1 MPEFVV
7 AVGPFLKLKVEATDE
22 AISWKPGVRARLSV
36 PLADVARFG
45 HRRLADG
52 TNALVELVFISKT
65 PGVKLPKLP
74 INPADP
80 GAQALLSWLGERL
93 PDADVSRL
101 LWLEA
106 APLLGMK
113 AYGIGSYLRY
123 PLFGAGL
130 AFFLLAGPASI
141 LAANLFSPDRR
152 YQGVAVACVMVI
164 GVTLMV
170 VGWRRVRADRQA
182 EEDAAKRRG

>member
-1 MPEFVV
+1 MREFVL
-7 AVGPFLKLKVEATDE
+7 ALGPFLKLKVEGTDE
-22 AISWKPGVRARLSV
+22 AVAWKQGVRARTSV
-36 PLADVARFG
+36 SFADVARFG

-52 TNALVELVFISKT
+52 TNALVEIVFISKT

-80 GAQALLSWLGERL
+80 AAQALLSWLGERL

-101 LWLEA
+101 SWLEA

-113 AYGIGSYLRY
+113 PYGVGSYLRH

-130 AFFLLAGPASI
+130 AFFLLAGPASFI
-141 LAANLFSPDRR
+141 ATQMFSPDRR
-152 YQGVAVACVMVI
+152 YQGVAVAAVMVI
-164 GVTLMV
+164 GLTLMV
-170 VGWRRVRADRQA
+170 VGWRRVRADRRA
-182 EEDAAKRRG
+182 EEEAAKRRG